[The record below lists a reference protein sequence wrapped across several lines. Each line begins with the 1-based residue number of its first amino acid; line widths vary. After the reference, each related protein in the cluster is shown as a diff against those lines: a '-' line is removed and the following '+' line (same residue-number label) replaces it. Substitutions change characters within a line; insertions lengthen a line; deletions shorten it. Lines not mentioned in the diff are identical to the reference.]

1 MEPISV
7 PQPLEDPGGQPD
19 RSSPVFNSA
28 VPNVTNLPESV
39 SRNADV
45 QVCLLTLVS
54 SHFPFCLS
62 YSVWFVIHN
71 LCPFITSVG
80 LSIMTRKF
88 VDSWFFFFFVHMKC
102 IQPIHRIL
110 FCAKYA
116 VSSHNPLL
124 SICFPFS
131 SQSFT
136 SIAFLFFVLFFSL
149 QDYPDTNGKESLTEE
164 NRWVSSSRSLVSS
177 GAKNIPDLIMY
188 GFDLLI

>member
-39 SRNADV
+39 SRNTDV

-71 LCPFITSVG
+71 LCLFITSVG
-80 LSIMTRKF
+80 LSIMTQKF
-88 VDSWFFFFFVHMKC
+88 VDSWFFFFFCSYEMHPTNPPHPFLCQICCV
-102 IQPIHRIL
+102 ITQ
-110 FCAKYA
+110 
-116 VSSHNPLL
+116 SSPLHL
-124 SICFPFS
+124 LP
-131 SQSFT
+131 
-136 SIAFLFFVLFFSL
+136 FLFSVFYLNRLFVFCFVFFSAGL
-149 QDYPDTNGKESLTEE
+149 SRYQWQREF
-164 NRWVSSSRSLVSS
+164 NR
-177 GAKNIPDLIMY
+177 GE
-188 GFDLLI
+188 

>member
-39 SRNADV
+39 SRNTDV

-88 VDSWFFFFFVHMKC
+88 VDSWFFFFFFLFIWNASNQSTASFFVPNMLCHHTILSSPFASLSLLSLLPQSPFC
-102 IQPIHRIL
+102 FL
-110 FCAKYA
+110 FCFFLCRTIPIPMAKR
-116 VSSHNPLL
+116 V
-124 SICFPFS
+124 
-131 SQSFT
+131 
-136 SIAFLFFVLFFSL
+136 
-149 QDYPDTNGKESLTEE
+149 
-164 NRWVSSSRSLVSS
+164 
-177 GAKNIPDLIMY
+177 
-188 GFDLLI
+188 